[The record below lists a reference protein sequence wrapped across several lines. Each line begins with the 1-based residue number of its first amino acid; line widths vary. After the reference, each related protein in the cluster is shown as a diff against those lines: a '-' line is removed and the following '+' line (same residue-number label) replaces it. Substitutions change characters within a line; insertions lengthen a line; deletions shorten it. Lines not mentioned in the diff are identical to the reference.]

1 MDMAWLFVSL
11 VIGSVGLALF
21 IYGKKQTRIPQL
33 VVGILMMG
41 YPYFVS
47 NVWLMSG
54 IAVFLVAGLWIA
66 IRMGG

>member
-1 MDMAWLFVSL
+1 MDAAWLFLSL
-11 VIGSVGLALF
+11 VIGSLGLALF
-21 IYGKKQTRIPQL
+21 IYGKKQARIPQL

-54 IAVFLVAGLWIA
+54 IAAALVAGLWIA